1 MEKRR
6 RGGLAARSFGLY
18 LRGVGVS
25 TASMIQ
31 LTLYSRAGCH
41 LCDEMRAVVEAV
53 GREVEISLAVVDV
66 DGDPKLL
73 RAYGDEVPVLA
84 VNGEKAFA
92 VRVDAPALRA
102 RLARERR

>member
-1 MEKRR
+1 M
-6 RGGLAARSFGLY
+6 
-18 LRGVGVS
+18 S

-53 GREVEISLAVVDV
+53 GRDVRFDLTVVDV
-66 DGDPKLL
+66 DGDPRLL

-84 VNGEKAFA
+84 VNGVKAFA
-92 VRVDAPALRA
+92 ARVDAPALRA
-102 RLARERR
+102 RLAREGR

>member
-1 MEKRR
+1 M
-6 RGGLAARSFGLY
+6 
-18 LRGVGVS
+18 S

-53 GREVEISLAVVDV
+53 GREVRFELTVVDV
-66 DGDPKLL
+66 DGDPTLL

-84 VNGEKAFA
+84 VNGERAFT

-102 RLARERR
+102 RLAREEGR

>member
-1 MEKRR
+1 M
-6 RGGLAARSFGLY
+6 
-18 LRGVGVS
+18 S

-41 LCDEMRAVVEAV
+41 LCEEMRAVVEVV
-53 GREVEISLAVVDV
+53 GREISFDLEVVDV

-84 VNGEKAFA
+84 VNGERAFA
-92 VRVDAPALRA
+92 VEVDARTLRA
-102 RLARERR
+102 RLEREKDR

>member
-1 MEKRR
+1 M
-6 RGGLAARSFGLY
+6 
-18 LRGVGVS
+18 S

-31 LTLYSRAGCH
+31 VTLYSRAGCH

-53 GREVEISLAVVDV
+53 RRDVPFALHVVDV

-73 RAYGDEVPVLA
+73 RAYGEEVPVLA

-92 VRVDAPALRA
+92 VRVEAPALRA
-102 RLARERR
+102 RLAREAGR

>member
-1 MEKRR
+1 MEKKTA
-6 RGGLAARSFGLY
+6 LAAPSLGLY
-18 LRGVGVS
+18 LRGAGVS
-25 TASMIQ
+25 TGSMIQ

-53 GREVEISLAVVDV
+53 GREVPLSLDVVDV

-92 VRVDAPALRA
+92 VRVDAPTLRA
-102 RLARERR
+102 RLARVRP